1 MIDLSIDP
9 NHAVN
14 ELMMDLQVTSAEL
27 EHLDNDFKHSKAR
40 FQQNCDLRHF
50 G

>member
-1 MIDLSIDP
+1 MKDLSIDL

-14 ELMMDLQVTSAEL
+14 ELMMDLQVSDAEL
-27 EHLDNDFKHSKAR
+27 EHLDNDFKRSRAR